1 MGKVDLNIEIDADL
15 LDQARR
21 LDIDI
26 EEATADGLRRALVA
40 RKSAAMTDAE
50 RAADAGAWATE
61 NADTLEAYRRRIER
75 DGVFGEDFRTW

>member
-40 RKSAAMTDAE
+40 RKSAGMTDAE
-50 RAADAGAWATE
+50 RAADARVWAAE
-61 NADTLEAYRRRIER
+61 NADTLEGYRRRVER

>member
-26 EEATADGLRRALVA
+26 EQATADGLRRAMLA
-40 RKSAAMTDAE
+40 RKSATMSDAE
-50 RAADAGAWATE
+50 RAADAGTWATE
-61 NADTLEAYRRRIER
+61 NADTLEAYRRRVER

>member
-26 EEATADGLRRALVA
+26 EEATADGLRRALII
-40 RKSAAMTDAE
+40 RKNAALTD
-50 RAADAGAWATE
+50 ATE
-61 NADTLEAYRRRIER
+61 NADTLEAYRRRVER